1 MISLKK
7 FSLSKQKLENR
18 VCIAPMCQYSAEN
31 GNPSAWHYFHLKK
44 LMQAGSGLLMI
55 ESTAVSK
62 EGMISKKDL
71 SLRNQRNF
79 IEFRRL
85 INCLKK
91 ISSTK
96 IGIQLSHSGR
106 KGSSELPWIKSNF
119 PLNKKNSWKTIA
131 PSKIKRDKHWPDPK
145 EASMRDLER
154 VKTHFAKSA
163 KYAKKIGFDCLEI
176 HMAHGYLLHQFFS
189 PISNKRK
196 DHYGNNL
203 KNRCKFLLEIAK
215 KIRRIWP
222 KGKILGA
229 RVTGS
234 DWIKQGSTISDCIF
248 LCKNLKKIGFNYV
261 CVSSGGVVP
270 KTKIKFKKGYQ
281 VHLAQ
286 EIKNK
291 VGIKVKTTGNITD
304 LKHAE
309 QIIKTGKAD
318 LVSFGRKF
326 INSPTWLIK
335 QLLYYKKKVKLPN
348 QYKRCFK

>member
-31 GNPSAWHYFHLKK
+31 GNPSEWHYFHLKK

-71 SLRNQRNF
+71 SLRNQKNF
-79 IEFRRL
+79 IEFKRL
-85 INCLKK
+85 FKYLKK
-91 ISSTK
+91 ISNTK

-131 PSKIKRDKHWPDPK
+131 PSKIKRDKHWPNPK
-145 EASMRDLER
+145 EASVRDLN
-154 VKTHFAKSA
+154 KIKIHFIKSA
-163 KYAKKIGFDCLEI
+163 SYAKKIGFDCLEI

-196 DHYGNNL
+196 DNYGNNL
-203 KNRCKFLLEIAK
+203 KNRCRFLLEIASE
-215 KIRRIWP
+215 IRKIWP
-222 KGKILGA
+222 NGKILGA

-234 DWIKQGSTISDCIF
+234 DWVKKGSTISDCIF
-248 LCKNLKKIGFNYV
+248 LCKNLKKIGFDYV

-286 EIKNK
+286 KIKNK

-304 LKHAE
+304 LEYAE
-309 QIIKTGKAD
+309 KIIKTGKAD

-335 QLLYYKKKVKLPN
+335 QSLYHKKKVNLPN
-348 QYKRCFK
+348 QYKRCF

>member
-31 GNPSAWHYFHLKK
+31 GNPSEWHYFHLKK

-79 IEFRRL
+79 IEFKRL
-85 INCLKK
+85 FKYLKK

-131 PSKIKRDKHWPDPK
+131 PSKIKRDKHWPNPK

-215 KIRRIWP
+215 KIRGIWP

-248 LCKNLKKIGFNYV
+248 LCKNLKKIGFDYV

-309 QIIKTGKAD
+309 KIIKTGKAD

-348 QYKRCFK
+348 QYKRCF

>member
-79 IEFRRL
+79 IEFKRL
-85 INCLKK
+85 INYLKK

-131 PSKIKRDKHWPDPK
+131 PSKIKRDKHWPNPK

-348 QYKRCFK
+348 QYKRCF

>member
-31 GNPSAWHYFHLKK
+31 GNPSEWHYFHLKK

-79 IEFRRL
+79 IEFKRL
-85 INCLKK
+85 FKYLKK

-106 KGSSELPWIKSNF
+106 KGSSELPWVKSNF
-119 PLNKKNSWKTIA
+119 PLSKKNSWKTIA
-131 PSKIKRDKHWPDPK
+131 PSKIKRDKHWPNPK
-145 EASMRDLER
+145 EASMRDLKR

-196 DHYGNNL
+196 DDYGNNS

-215 KIRRIWP
+215 EVRRIWP
-222 KGKILGA
+222 KEKILGA

-234 DWIKQGSTISDCIF
+234 DWLKKGSTISDCIF

-335 QLLYYKKKVKLPN
+335 ELLHHKKKTNLPN
-348 QYKRCFK
+348 PYKRCF

>member
-348 QYKRCFK
+348 QYKRCF